1 VHCLSTRHQQKALG
15 IQALQ
20 RVVLPAQQ
28 TCQVD
33 CQPFPEGNIGLRA
46 SGMTASVST
55 LQSKANTQQ
64 LEAILATDGPV
75 LIIAGPGSG
84 KTFTL
89 VERIV
94 HLITHKGVSPESLLV
109 VTFTDK
115 AARELTTRISN
126 RLAELGICYNLNEMY
141 LGTFH
146 SICLRFLED
155 YREYTRLKR
164 SFTLFDQFD
173 QQYFL
178 YQHIKDF
185 RELPDTQF
193 VLGDD
198 QSGRWAQSEN
208 LLKWLNKVREE
219 AIDVTTMAAAPEL
232 EIRTLAACFAKY
244 QELLHENNSLDFSG
258 IQYETL
264 QLLENHLD
272 VLAQLREKLTYMM
285 VDEYQDTNTIQE
297 RILQLLAGERRNLCV
312 VGDDD
317 QGLYRFRG
325 ATIRNILEFPT
336 LFPDGKCKQV
346 KLTVNYRSHPDIIR
360 FYNDW
365 MLEQNWEIGNRLFR
379 FAKKILPRED
389 NFPDM
394 PTVLRLAASD
404 DKGNTDIWY
413 SEVLTFLNGLKYS
426 GKLADWNQVAFLFRS
441 VKNNKVVALARF
453 LESSGVPVF
462 SPRSNLFFE
471 REEIRLMIGAL
482 IFLFPQFP
490 QLRAWAEGVSL
501 PIWNYYD
508 HQCFKPFTDEL
519 RKTENQR
526 LLDWARPL
534 AKRHAVLAQNTD
546 YAFSG
551 LFYQLLQF
559 PLFSRFLT
567 EEAVQGV
574 DKGRAARNLATFSK
588 LLTKFEYL
596 HFVSVLN
603 PDYLEKNLRDLFNQF
618 LRFLSEGGIG
628 EYEDESEYAPK
639 GCVSFLTIHQ
649 SKGLEFPVVVCGS
662 LEAVPR
668 KQYGN
673 LDVLL
678 EDGGYLSKVRF
689 EPLEHIKNFD
699 FRRLFYTAFSRA
711 QNLLVLAAQENHG
724 RGKSPSKYFEHLFY
738 KLPSWRDVDFSAL
751 NFDAVKEINLKRE
764 YSFTSHIT
772 VFENCAEQYRFFKEL
787 EFNPIRA
794 GAQLFGTLVHQ
805 TIEDI
810 HKAVLRGEEATIS
823 IDQIQS
829 WLTVNYQYLSK
840 RERQYLAPQTLKA
853 VENHVLG
860 YYQRENGNWDR
871 IKEAEVEISL
881 VKDQYIL
888 KGSVDLIRGEH
899 DTVEIIDFKSEKKP
913 DMEKDRE
920 QLKQYQHQL
929 EVYAHL
935 VEERTG
941 QKVSR
946 MHLYYTGEDGGN
958 PYVSFAK
965 DDRAIGKTVTQFDN
979 IVSRIERHDYQM
991 AARPTKLC
999 PNCDMRAYCDN
1010 KNWKFRKVE
1019 K

>member
-1 VHCLSTRHQQKALG
+1 MTSNATAL
-15 IQALQ
+15 
-20 RVVLPAQQ
+20 RS
-28 TCQVD
+28 
-33 CQPFPEGNIGLRA
+33 RA
-46 SGMTASVST
+46 NS
-55 LQSKANTQQ
+55 QQ

-94 HLITHKGVSPESLLV
+94 YLITHKGVAPESLLV

-126 RLAELGICYNLNEMY
+126 RLAELNIQFNLNEMY

-146 SICLRFLED
+146 SICLRLLED
-155 YREYTRLKR
+155 YREFTRLKR

-185 RELPDTQF
+185 RELPDAQL
-193 VLGDD
+193 VMGHD
-198 QSGRWAQSEN
+198 QAGRWAQSEN
-208 LLKWLNKVREE
+208 LLKWLNKVSEE
-219 AIDVTTMAAAPEL
+219 ALNAATLVVAPEV
-232 EIRTLAACFAKY
+232 EIRALAICFSKY
-244 QELLHENNSLDFSG
+244 QELLNEHNSLDFSG
-258 IQYETL
+258 IQYEAL
-264 QLLENHLD
+264 QLLEKRPE
-272 VLAQLREKLTYMM
+272 VLVQLRDKLTHLM

-297 RILQLLAGERRNLCV
+297 RILLLLAGERRNLCV

-336 LFPDGKCKQV
+336 LFNDGQCKQV

-360 FYNDW
+360 FYNEW
-365 MLEQNWEIGNRLFR
+365 MKEQVWDDGTRVFR
-379 FAKKILPRED
+379 FAKQIVPRED
-389 NFPDM
+389 DFPEL
-394 PTVLRLAASD
+394 PTAVRLAAKD
-404 DKGNTDIWY
+404 DSGDTNNWHA
-413 SEVLTFLNGLKYS
+413 EVLAFLNGLKDS
-426 GKLADWNQVAFLFRS
+426 GQLADWNQVAFLFRS
-441 VKNNKVVALARF
+441 VKSDKVVALARF
-453 LESSGVPVF
+453 FEAQGVPVF
-462 SPRSNLFFE
+462 SPRSNMFFE

-490 QLRAWAEGVSL
+490 KVRAWAEGVTL
-501 PIWNYYD
+501 PIWDYYD
-508 HQCFKPFTDEL
+508 HQCFKPFIDEL
-519 RKTENQR
+519 RKPENKAM
-526 LLDWARPL
+526 LDWARPL
-534 AKRHAVLAQNTD
+534 AKRHAVLTQNTD

-567 EEAVQGV
+567 DEAVQGV
-574 DKGRAARNLATFSK
+574 DKGRAARNLGTFSK

-603 PDYLEKNLRDLFNQF
+603 PEWLEKNLRDLFNQF
-618 LRFLSEGGIG
+618 LRFLQDGGIG
-628 EYEDESEYAPK
+628 EYEDEAEYAPK

-668 KQYGN
+668 KQYSA

-678 EDGGYLSKVRF
+678 EDGGYLSKERF
-689 EPLEHIKNFD
+689 EPLDHIKNFD
-699 FRRLFYTAFSRA
+699 FSRLFYTAFSRA
-711 QNLLVLAAQENHG
+711 QNLLVLAAQEKQG
-724 RGKSPSKYFEHLFY
+724 RGKSPSKYFERLFY
-738 KLPSWRDVDFSAL
+738 ELPNWRDLDLSAL
-751 NFDAVKEINLKRE
+751 TFEAVKQINLKRE

-787 EFNPIRA
+787 EFTPIRESPM
-794 GAQLFGTLVHQ
+794 LFGTLVHQ

-810 HKAVLRGEEATIS
+810 HKTVLRGEEGSIS
-823 IDQIQS
+823 FDAIKGWFS
-829 WLTVNYQYLSK
+829 ANYAMLSK
-840 RERQYLAPQTLKA
+840 KERVYLAPSSQQAALL
-853 VENHVLG
+853 HVLR
-860 YYQRENGNWDR
+860 YYERENGNWDR

-881 VKDQYIL
+881 IKDQYIL

-913 DMEKDRE
+913 DMEKDRDR
-920 QLKQYQHQL
+920 LRQYQHQL

-958 PYVSFAK
+958 PYVSFTK
-965 DDRAIGKTVTQFDN
+965 DDRAIGKTIARFDD
-979 IVSRIERHDYQM
+979 IVARIERQDY
-991 AARPTKLC
+991 AITARPAKLC
-999 PNCDMRAYCDN
+999 QSCDMRAYCDN
-1010 KNWKFRKVE
+1010 KNWKFRKNS
-1019 K
+1019 

>member
-1 VHCLSTRHQQKALG
+1 
-15 IQALQ
+15 
-20 RVVLPAQQ
+20 
-28 TCQVD
+28 
-33 CQPFPEGNIGLRA
+33 
-46 SGMTASVST
+46 MTSSAVA
-55 LQSKANTQQ
+55 LQSKANPQQ

-94 HLITHKGVSPESLLV
+94 YLITQKGVAPESLFV

-126 RLAELGICYNLNEMY
+126 RLTDLGIKFNLNEMY

-146 SICLRFLED
+146 SICLRLLED
-155 YREYTRLKR
+155 FREFTRLKR

-185 RELPDTQF
+185 RELPDAQL
-193 VLGDD
+193 VMGDD
-198 QSGRWAQSEN
+198 QTGRWAQSEN
-208 LLKWLNKVREE
+208 LLKWVNKVSEE
-219 AIDVTTMAAAPEL
+219 ALDATTLAAAPEP
-232 EIRTLAACFAKY
+232 EIRALATCFAKY
-244 QELLHENNSLDFSG
+244 QELLHEHNSLDFSG
-258 IQYETL
+258 IQYEAL
-264 QLLENHLD
+264 RLLEKRPE
-272 VLAQLREKLTYMM
+272 VLAQLRQRLTHLM

-297 RILQLLAGERRNLCV
+297 RILLLLAGENKNLCV

-325 ATIRNILEFPT
+325 ATIRNILEFPA
-336 LFPDGKCKQV
+336 LFDDGQCKQV

-360 FYNDW
+360 FYNEW
-365 MLEQNWEIGNRLFR
+365 MKEQVWDDGTRVFR
-379 FAKKILPRED
+379 FAKQIVPRED
-389 NFPDM
+389 DFPEM
-394 PTVLRLAASD
+394 PTAVRLAASD
-404 DKGNTDIWY
+404 DKGDTTNWHA
-413 SEVLTFLNGLKYS
+413 EVLAFLNGLKAS
-426 GKLADWNQVAFLFRS
+426 GQLADWNQVAFLFRS
-441 VKNNKVVALARF
+441 VKNDKVVALARF
-453 LESSGVPVF
+453 LEAEGVPVF
-462 SPRSNLFFE
+462 SPRSNMFFE
-471 REEIRLMIGAL
+471 REEIRLMIGSL
-482 IFLFPQFP
+482 IFLFPQFSKV
-490 QLRAWAEGVSL
+490 RAWAEGVHL
-501 PIWNYYD
+501 DIWDYYD
-508 HQCFKPFTDEL
+508 QLCFKPFTDEL
-519 RKTENQR
+519 RKPENKP

-534 AKRHAVLAQNTD
+534 AKRHAVLTQNTD

-574 DKGRAARNLATFSK
+574 DKGRAARNLGTFSK

-603 PDYLEKNLRDLFNQF
+603 PEWLEKNIRDLFNQF
-618 LRFLSEGGIG
+618 LRFLQDGGIG
-628 EYEDESEYAPK
+628 EYEDEAEYAPK

-668 KQYGN
+668 KQYSA

-678 EDGGYLSKVRF
+678 EDGGYLSKERF
-689 EPLEHIKNFD
+689 EPLDHIKNFD
-699 FRRLFYTAFSRA
+699 FWRLFYTAFSRA
-711 QNLLVLAAQENHG
+711 QNLLVLAAQEKQG
-724 RGKSPSKYFEHLFY
+724 RGKSPSKYFERLFY
-738 KLPSWRDVDFSAL
+738 ELPSWRAVDLSAL
-751 NFDAVKEINLKRE
+751 TFEAVKQINIKRE

-772 VFENCAEQYRFFKEL
+772 VFENCAEQYRFFKDL
-787 EFNPIRA
+787 EFAPIRESPM
-794 GAQLFGTLVHQ
+794 LFGTLVHQ

-810 HKAVLRGEEATIS
+810 HKTVLRGEEGTITFDAIKGWFS
-823 IDQIQS
+823 A
-829 WLTVNYQYLSK
+829 NYAMLSK
-840 RERQYLAPQTLKA
+840 KERVYLAPSSQQAALL
-853 VENHVLG
+853 HVVR
-860 YYQRENGNWDR
+860 YYERENGNWDR

-913 DMEKDRE
+913 DMEKDRDR
-920 QLKQYQHQL
+920 LRQYQSQL

-958 PYVSFAK
+958 PYVSFSK
-965 DDRAIGKTVTQFDN
+965 DDRAIGKTIARFDD
-979 IVSRIERHDYQM
+979 IVARIERQDYGIV
-991 AARPTKLC
+991 ARPAKLC
-999 PNCDMRAYCDN
+999 QSCDMRAYCGN
-1010 KNWKFRKVE
+1010 KNWKFRKSR
-1019 K
+1019 

>member
-1 VHCLSTRHQQKALG
+1 MG
-15 IQALQ
+15 
-20 RVVLPAQQ
+20 Q
-28 TCQVD
+28 TTDTQ
-33 CQPFPEGNIGLRA
+33 L
-46 SGMTASVST
+46 
-55 LQSKANTQQ
+55 SKANASQ
-64 LEAILATDGPV
+64 LEAVQTTEGPV

-94 HLITHKGVSPESLLV
+94 YLITQKGIAPESFLV

-126 RLAELGICYNLNEMY
+126 RLGELNIQFNLNEMY

-146 SICLRFLED
+146 SICLRLLED
-155 YREYTRLKR
+155 YREFTRLKR
-164 SFTLFDQFD
+164 NFTLFDQFD

-185 RELPDTQF
+185 RALPDAQL
-193 VLGDD
+193 VMGDD
-198 QSGRWAQSEN
+198 QHGRWAQSES
-208 LLKWLNKVREE
+208 LLKWLNKVSEE
-219 AIDVTTMAAAPEL
+219 ALDISALSLASEPEVKA
-232 EIRTLAACFAKY
+232 LAGCFSKY
-244 QELLHENNSLDFSG
+244 QELLLQHNSLDFSG
-258 IQYETL
+258 IQYEAL
-264 QLLENHLD
+264 QLLQNYPE
-272 VLAQLREKLTYMM
+272 VLASLQEKLSYLM

-297 RILQLLAGERRNLCV
+297 RILLLLAGERSNLCV

-325 ATIRNILEFPT
+325 ATIRNILEFPG
-336 LFPDGKCKQV
+336 LFPPGQCKQV
-346 KLTVNYRSHPDIIR
+346 KLTVNYRSHPDIIH
-360 FYNDW
+360 FYNEW
-365 MLEQNWEIGNRLFR
+365 MKELSWEDDQRQYR
-379 FAKKILPRED
+379 FAKQILPRQD
-389 NFPDM
+389 IFPEV
-394 PTVLRLAASD
+394 PATLRLATSCVD
-404 DKGNTDIWY
+404 GEPHNSWHQ
-413 SEVLTFLNGLKYS
+413 EVLTFLHGLKS
-426 GKLADWNQVAFLFRS
+426 TGQLSDWNQVAFLFRS
-441 VKNNKVVALARF
+441 VKNEKVVALARF
-453 LESSGVPVF
+453 LESQGVPVF
-462 SPRSNLFFE
+462 SPRSNMFFD

-490 QLRAWAEGVSL
+490 KVRVWAEGVTL
-501 PIWNYYD
+501 PIWHYYD
-508 HQCFKPFTDEL
+508 QHCFKPFTDEL
-519 RKTENQR
+519 RKPENR
-526 LLDWARPL
+526 ALLDWARPL
-534 AKRHAVLAQNTD
+534 AKTHAVLTHNTD
-546 YAFSG
+546 YSFSG

-559 PLFSRFLT
+559 PLFSRFLS

-596 HFVSVLN
+596 HYVSVLN
-603 PDYLEKNLRDLFNQF
+603 PEFLEKNLRDLFNQF
-618 LRFLSEGGIG
+618 LRFLLDGGIG

-668 KQYGN
+668 KQYSE

-678 EDGGYLSKVRF
+678 EDGGYLSKDRF
-689 EPLEHIKNFD
+689 EPLDKIKNFD
-699 FRRLFYTAFSRA
+699 FWRLYYTAFSRA
-711 QNLLVLAAQENHG
+711 QNLLVLAAEEKQG
-724 RGKSPSKYFEHLFY
+724 RGKSPSKYFERVFY
-738 KLPSWRDVDFSAL
+738 ELPSWRDVDLLAFT
-751 NFDAVKEINLKRE
+751 FEAVKQINLKRE

-787 EFNPIRA
+787 EFAPIRESPM
-794 GAQLFGTLVHQ
+794 LFGTLVHQ

-810 HKAVLRGEEATIS
+810 HKTVLRGDEVSVTPEA
-823 IDQIQS
+823 IQDWFS
-829 WLTVNYQYLSK
+829 ANYGMLSK
-840 RERQYLAPQTLKA
+840 KERVYLAPSSQQAALQ
-853 VENHVLG
+853 HVMR
-860 YYQRENGNWDR
+860 YFNRENGNWDR

-881 VKDQYIL
+881 IKDRYIL

-920 QLKQYQHQL
+920 RLRQYQHQL

-958 PYVSFAK
+958 PYVTFHK
-965 DDRAIGKTVTQFDN
+965 DDKAIGKTIARFDD
-979 IVSRIERHDYQM
+979 IVDRIESQNYQIT
-991 AARPTKLC
+991 ARPVKLC
-999 PNCDMRAYCDN
+999 QSCDMRSYCDN
-1010 KNWKFRKVE
+1010 KNWKFRGKP
-1019 K
+1019 

>member
-1 VHCLSTRHQQKALG
+1 MTAAS
-15 IQALQ
+15 ALQ
-20 RVVLPAQQ
+20 SNANSQQ
-28 TCQVD
+28 RIAIETT
-33 CQPFPEGNIGLRA
+33 EGPL
-46 SGMTASVST
+46 
-55 LQSKANTQQ
+55 
-64 LEAILATDGPV
+64 

-94 HLITHKGVSPESLLV
+94 NLISTKGVPPESLFV

-115 AARELTTRISN
+115 AARELTTRVSN
-126 RLAELGICYNLNEMY
+126 RLAELDIRFNLNEMY

-146 SICLRFLED
+146 SICLRVLED
-155 YREYTRLKR
+155 FREFTRLKR

-178 YQHIKDF
+178 YQHIKQF
-185 RELPDTQF
+185 REIPDAQLVMGEEQT
-193 VLGDD
+193 
-198 QSGRWAQSEN
+198 GRWTQSEN
-208 LLKWLNKVREE
+208 LLKWLNKVCEE
-219 AIDVTTMAAAPEL
+219 ALDLATLEAAPDVEV
-232 EIRTLAACFAKY
+232 RALAACFRKY

-258 IQYETL
+258 IQYEAL
-264 QLLENHLD
+264 QLLEKRPEI
-272 VLAQLREKLTYMM
+272 LAQLREKLSYLM

-297 RILQLLAGERRNLCV
+297 RILLLLAGERRNLCV

-325 ATIRNILEFPT
+325 ATIRNILEFPALFGEGQCKRVT
-336 LFPDGKCKQV
+336 LS
-346 KLTVNYRSHPDIIR
+346 VNYRSHPDIIR
-360 FYNDW
+360 FYGEW
-365 MLEQNWEIGNRLFR
+365 MREQTWDDGTRTFR
-379 FAKKILPRED
+379 FAKEIEAREGV
-389 NFPDM
+389 FPKV
-394 PTVLRLAASD
+394 PTAVRLAASD
-404 DKGNTDIWY
+404 GRDETANWHAA
-413 SEVLTFLNGLKYS
+413 VLSFLHGLQES

-441 VKNNKVVALARF
+441 VKNDRVVGLARF
-453 LESSGVPVF
+453 LEAKGVPVF
-462 SPRSNLFFE
+462 SPRSNMFFE
-471 REEIRLMIGAL
+471 REEIRLMIGIL

-490 QLRAWAEGVSL
+490 KVRQWADGVTL
-501 PIWNYYD
+501 DIWGYYD
-508 HQCFKPFTDEL
+508 QQCFAAIATEL
-519 RKTENQR
+519 RKPENKR

-534 AKRHAVLAQNTD
+534 AKRQAVLTQNTD

-559 PLFSRFLT
+559 PLFSRFLA
-567 EEAVQGV
+567 EDAMLGV
-574 DKGRAARNLATFSK
+574 DKGRAARNLGTFSK

-596 HFVSVLN
+596 HHVSVLN
-603 PDYLEKNLRDLFNQF
+603 PQYLEKNLRDLFNQF
-618 LRFLSEGGIG
+618 LRFLYDGGIG
-628 EYEDESEYAPK
+628 EYEDEAEYAPK

-668 KQYGN
+668 KQHTA
-673 LDVLL
+673 LDEIL
-678 EDGGYLSKVRF
+678 EDGGYLSKPRF

-711 QNLLVLAAQENHG
+711 QNLLVLAAQERHG
-724 RGKSPSKYFEHLFY
+724 KGLGKSPSKYFERLFY
-738 KLPSWRDVDFSAL
+738 EAPSWRDVDLAMLSFE
-751 NFDAVKEINLKRE
+751 AVKEINLKRE

-787 EFNPIRA
+787 EFAPIRESPM
-794 GAQLFGTLVHQ
+794 LFGTLVHQ

-810 HKAVLRGEEATIS
+810 HKSVLRGEEHVVTEEA
-823 IDQIQS
+823 IQS
-829 WLTVNYQYLSK
+829 WFSANYAMLSK
-840 RERQYLAPQTLKA
+840 KERVYLAPSSQEAALR
-853 VENHVLG
+853 HVLR
-860 YYQRENGNWDR
+860 YFERENGNWDR

-881 VKDQYIL
+881 VKDEYIL

-913 DMEKDRE
+913 DMEKDRDR
-920 QLKQYQHQL
+920 LKQYQHQL

-965 DDRAIGKTVTQFDN
+965 DDRAIGKTIARFDDIVT
-979 IVSRIERHDYQM
+979 RIERQDYQV
-991 AARPTKLC
+991 AARPAKLC
-999 PNCDMRAYCDN
+999 SNCDMRAYCDN
-1010 KNWKFRKVE
+1010 KSWKFRKAQ
-1019 K
+1019 

>member
-1 VHCLSTRHQQKALG
+1 
-15 IQALQ
+15 
-20 RVVLPAQQ
+20 
-28 TCQVD
+28 
-33 CQPFPEGNIGLRA
+33 
-46 SGMTASVST
+46 MTTSATT
-55 LQSKANTQQ
+55 LQSKANPQQ

-94 HLITHKGVSPESLLV
+94 YLITHKGVAPESLLV

-126 RLAELGICYNLNEMY
+126 RLAELGIQFNLNEMY

-146 SICLRFLED
+146 SICLRLLED
-155 YREYTRLKR
+155 YREFTRLKR

-178 YQHIKDF
+178 YQRIKDF
-185 RELPDTQF
+185 RELPDAQL
-193 VLGDD
+193 VMGED
-198 QSGRWAQSEN
+198 QSGRWKQSEN
-208 LLKWLNKVREE
+208 LLKWLNKVSEE
-219 AIDVTTMAAAPEL
+219 AIDITTLGAAPEV
-232 EIRTLAACFAKY
+232 EIRALAACFVKY
-244 QELLHENNSLDFSG
+244 QELLLENNSLDFSG
-258 IQYETL
+258 IQYEAL
-264 QLLENHLD
+264 KLLEKRPE
-272 VLAQLREKLTYMM
+272 VLAQLREKLTYLM

-297 RILQLLAGERRNLCV
+297 RILLLLAGEHHNLCV

-336 LFPDGKCKQV
+336 LFPESQCKRIT
-346 KLTVNYRSHPDIIR
+346 LSVNYRSHPDIIR
-360 FYNDW
+360 FYNEW
-365 MLEQNWEIGNRLFR
+365 MREQTWDDGTHVFR
-379 FAKKILPRED
+379 FAKQIVPRED
-389 NFPDM
+389 DFPDH
-394 PTVLRLAASD
+394 PTAVRLAASD
-404 DKGNTDIWY
+404 GDTTNWHT
-413 SEVLTFLNGLKYS
+413 EVLAFLNGLKSS
-426 GKLADWNQVAFLFRS
+426 GQLSDWNQVAFLFRS
-441 VKNNKVVALARF
+441 VKNDKVVALARF
-453 LESSGVPVF
+453 LETEGVPVF
-462 SPRSNLFFE
+462 SPRSNMFFE

-490 QLRAWAEGVSL
+490 KVRAWAEGVTL
-501 PIWNYYD
+501 PIWDYYD
-508 HQCFKPFTDEL
+508 HQCFKPFIDEL
-519 RKTENQR
+519 RKPENKP

-559 PLFSRFLT
+559 PLFSRFLSK
-567 EEAVQGV
+567 EAVQGV
-574 DKGRAARNLATFSK
+574 DKGRAARNLGTFSK

-596 HFVSVLN
+596 HYVSVLN
-603 PDYLEKNLRDLFNQF
+603 PEFLEKNIRDLFNQF
-618 LRFLSEGGIG
+618 LRFLVDGGIG
-628 EYEDESEYAPK
+628 EYEDEAEYAPR

-668 KQYGN
+668 KQYGA
-673 LDVLL
+673 LDELL
-678 EDGGYLSKVRF
+678 EDGGYLSKPTF
-689 EPLEHIKNFD
+689 EPLDHIKNFD
-699 FRRLFYTAFSRA
+699 FWRLFYTAFSRA
-711 QNLLVLAAQENHG
+711 QNLLVLAAQEKPG
-724 RGKSPSKYFEHLFY
+724 RGRSPSKYFDHLFY
-738 KLPSWRDVDFSAL
+738 GLPSWRDVDLSAL
-751 NFDAVKEINLKRE
+751 TFEAIKQINLKRE

-787 EFNPIRA
+787 EFAPIRESPM
-794 GAQLFGTLVHQ
+794 LFGTLVHQ

-810 HKAVLRGEEATIS
+810 HKTVLRGEEETLSHDAIEGWFS
-823 IDQIQS
+823 
-829 WLTVNYQYLSK
+829 VNYAMLSK
-840 RERQYLAPQTLKA
+840 KERVYLAPSSQRAALL
-853 VENHVLG
+853 HVLR
-860 YYQRENGNWDR
+860 YYERENGHWDR

-881 VKDQYIL
+881 IKDQYIL

-913 DMEKDRE
+913 DMEKDRDR
-920 QLKQYQHQL
+920 LRQYQHQL

-958 PYVSFAK
+958 PYVSFTK
-965 DDRAIGKTVTQFDN
+965 DDRAIGKTVERFDD
-979 IVSRIERHDYQM
+979 IVARIEQQDYQIES
-991 AARPTKLC
+991 RPAKLC
-999 PNCDMRAYCDN
+999 QSCDMRAYCDS
-1010 KNWKFRKVE
+1010 KNWNFRNSE

>member
-1 VHCLSTRHQQKALG
+1 MT
-15 IQALQ
+15 
-20 RVVLPAQQ
+20 
-28 TCQVD
+28 
-33 CQPFPEGNIGLRA
+33 
-46 SGMTASVST
+46 SGAIAH
-55 LQSKANTQQ
+55 QSKANPQQ

-94 HLITHKGVSPESLLV
+94 HLITDKCVAPESLLV

-126 RLAELGICYNLNEMY
+126 RLAELGIQFNLNEMY

-146 SICLRFLED
+146 SVCLRLLED
-155 YREYTRLKR
+155 YREFTRLKR

-185 RELPDTQF
+185 RERPDVQL
-193 VLGDD
+193 VMGDD
-198 QSGRWAQSEN
+198 QTGRWAQSEN
-208 LLKWLNKVREE
+208 LLKWLNKVSEE
-219 AIDVTTMAAAPEL
+219 ALDSATLAAAPEA
-232 EIRTLAACFAKY
+232 EIRALANCFSKY
-244 QELLHENNSLDFSG
+244 QELLHEHNSLDFSG
-258 IQYETL
+258 IQYEAL
-264 QLLENHLD
+264 RLLEKHPE
-272 VLAQLREKLTYMM
+272 VLAQLRGKLTHLM

-297 RILQLLAGERRNLCV
+297 RILLLLMGERRNLCV

-325 ATIRNILEFPT
+325 ATIRNILEFPS
-336 LFPDGKCKQV
+336 LFDDGQCKQV

-360 FYNDW
+360 FYNEW
-365 MLEQNWEIGNRLFR
+365 MKEQIWDDGTRVFR
-379 FAKKILPRED
+379 FTKQIVPRED
-389 NFPDM
+389 DFPTL
-394 PTVLRLAASD
+394 PTAVRLAARD
-404 DKGNTDIWY
+404 DNGDTTNWHT
-413 SEVLTFLNGLKYS
+413 EVLAFLNGLKDS
-426 GKLADWNQVAFLFRS
+426 GQLADWNQVAFLFRS
-441 VKNNKVVALARF
+441 VKNDKVVALARF
-453 LESSGVPVF
+453 LESQGVPVF
-462 SPRSNLFFE
+462 SPRSNMFFE

-490 QLRAWAEGVSL
+490 KVRAWAEGVTL
-501 PIWNYYD
+501 PIWDYYD
-508 HQCFKPFTDEL
+508 HQCFKPFIDEL
-519 RKTENQR
+519 RKPENKA

-534 AKRHAVLAQNTD
+534 AKRHAVLTQNTD

-559 PLFSRFLT
+559 PLFSGFLT

-574 DKGRAARNLATFSK
+574 DKGRAARNLGTFSK

-603 PDYLEKNLRDLFNQF
+603 PEFLEKNLRDLFNQF
-618 LRFLSEGGIG
+618 LRFLSDGGIG
-628 EYEDESEYAPK
+628 EYEDEAEYAPK

-668 KQYGN
+668 KQYSA

-678 EDGGYLSKVRF
+678 EDGGYLSKDRF
-689 EPLEHIKNFD
+689 EPLDHIKNFD
-699 FRRLFYTAFSRA
+699 FWRLFYTAFSRA
-711 QNLLVLAAQENHG
+711 QNLLVLAAQEKHG
-724 RGKSPSKYFEHLFY
+724 RGKSPSKYFERLFY
-738 KLPSWRDVDFSAL
+738 EQPSWRDIDLSAL
-751 NFDAVKEINLKRE
+751 TLEAVKQINLKRE

-787 EFNPIRA
+787 EFAAIRESPM
-794 GAQLFGTLVHQ
+794 LFGTLVHQ

-810 HKAVLRGEEATIS
+810 HKTVLRGQEGTITQDAIKGWFS
-823 IDQIQS
+823 A
-829 WLTVNYQYLSK
+829 NYAMLSK
-840 RERQYLAPQTLKA
+840 KERVYLAPSSQQAAML
-853 VENHVLG
+853 HVLR
-860 YYQRENGNWDR
+860 YFERENGNWDR

-881 VKDQYIL
+881 IKDQYIL

-913 DMEKDRE
+913 DMEKDRSRI
-920 QLKQYQHQL
+920 QQYQHQL

-958 PYVSFAK
+958 PYVSFTK
-965 DDRAIGKTVTQFDN
+965 DDRAIGKTIAQFDD
-979 IVSRIERHDYQM
+979 IVARIERQDYQI
-991 AARPTKLC
+991 AARPAKLC
-999 PNCDMRAYCDN
+999 QNCDMRAYCDN
-1010 KNWKFRKVE
+1010 KNWKFRKDD

>member
-1 VHCLSTRHQQKALG
+1 
-15 IQALQ
+15 
-20 RVVLPAQQ
+20 
-28 TCQVD
+28 
-33 CQPFPEGNIGLRA
+33 
-46 SGMTASVST
+46 MTSNAT
-55 LQSKANTQQ
+55 ALQSKANPQQ

-94 HLITHKGVSPESLLV
+94 YLITHKGVAPESLLV

-126 RLAELGICYNLNEMY
+126 RLGELNIQFNLNEMY

-146 SICLRFLED
+146 SICLRLLED
-155 YREYTRLKR
+155 YREFTRLKR

-185 RELPDTQF
+185 RELPDAQ
-193 VLGDD
+193 LIMGHD
-198 QSGRWAQSEN
+198 QTGRWAQSEN
-208 LLKWLNKVREE
+208 LLRWLNKVSEE
-219 AIDVTTMAAAPEL
+219 ALDAATLAVAPEV
-232 EIRTLAACFAKY
+232 EIRALATCFAKY
-244 QELLHENNSLDFSG
+244 QELLNEHNSLDFSG
-258 IQYETL
+258 IQYEAL
-264 QLLENHLD
+264 QLLEKHPE
-272 VLAQLREKLTYMM
+272 VLTQLRDKLTHLM

-297 RILQLLAGERRNLCV
+297 RILLLLTGDRRNLCV

-325 ATIRNILEFPT
+325 ATIRNILEFPA
-336 LFPDGKCKQV
+336 LFNDGHCKQV

-360 FYNDW
+360 FYNEW
-365 MLEQNWEIGNRLFR
+365 MKEQAWDDGTRVFR
-379 FAKKILPRED
+379 FAKQIIPRED
-389 NFPDM
+389 DFPDL
-394 PTVLRLAASD
+394 PTAVRLTASD
-404 DKGNTDIWY
+404 DNGDTTNWHA
-413 SEVLTFLNGLKYS
+413 EVLALLNGLKSS
-426 GKLADWNQVAFLFRS
+426 GQLSDWNQVAFLFRS
-441 VKNNKVVALARF
+441 VKNDKVVALARF
-453 LESSGVPVF
+453 LEAHGVPVF
-462 SPRSNLFFE
+462 SPRSNMFFE

-490 QLRAWAEGVSL
+490 KVRAWAEGVTL
-501 PIWNYYD
+501 PIWDYYD
-508 HQCFKPFTDEL
+508 HQCFKPFIDEL
-519 RKTENQR
+519 RKPENKAM
-526 LLDWARPL
+526 LDWARPL
-534 AKRHAVLAQNTD
+534 AKRHAVLTQNTD
-546 YAFSG
+546 YVFSG

-567 EEAVQGV
+567 EGAVQGV
-574 DKGRAARNLATFSK
+574 DKGRAARNLGTFSK

-603 PDYLEKNLRDLFNQF
+603 PEWLEKNLRDLFNQF
-618 LRFLSEGGIG
+618 LRFLQDGGIG
-628 EYEDESEYAPK
+628 EYEDEAEYAPK

-668 KQYGN
+668 KQYSA

-678 EDGGYLSKVRF
+678 EDGGYLSKARF
-689 EPLEHIKNFD
+689 EPLDHIKNFD
-699 FRRLFYTAFSRA
+699 FWRLFYTAFSRA
-711 QNLLVLAAQENHG
+711 QNLLVLAAQEKQG
-724 RGKSPSKYFEHLFY
+724 RGKSPSKYFERLFY
-738 KLPSWRDVDFSAL
+738 ELPSWRDVDLAAL
-751 NFDAVKEINLKRE
+751 TYEAVKQINLKRE

-787 EFNPIRA
+787 EFTPIRESPM
-794 GAQLFGTLVHQ
+794 LFGTLVHQ

-810 HKAVLRGEEATIS
+810 HKTVLRGEESSIS
-823 IDQIQS
+823 FDAIKGWFSI
-829 WLTVNYQYLSK
+829 NYAMLSK
-840 RERQYLAPQTLKA
+840 KERVYLAPSSQQAALL
-853 VENHVLG
+853 HVLR
-860 YYQRENGNWDR
+860 YYERENGNWDR

-881 VKDQYIL
+881 IKDQYIL

-899 DTVEIIDFKSEKKP
+899 DTVEIVDFKSEKKP
-913 DMEKDRE
+913 DMEKDRDR
-920 QLKQYQHQL
+920 LRQYQHQL

-958 PYVSFAK
+958 PYVSFTK
-965 DDRAIGKTVTQFDN
+965 DDRAIGKTIARFDD
-979 IVSRIERHDYQM
+979 IVARIERQDY
-991 AARPTKLC
+991 AIAVRPAKLC
-999 PNCDMRAYCDN
+999 QSCDMRAYCDN
-1010 KNWKFRKVE
+1010 KNWKFRKND

>member
-1 VHCLSTRHQQKALG
+1 MTST
-15 IQALQ
+15 
-20 RVVLPAQQ
+20 
-28 TCQVD
+28 
-33 CQPFPEGNIGLRA
+33 
-46 SGMTASVST
+46 TAA
-55 LQSKANTQQ
+55 LQSKANPQQ

-94 HLITHKGVSPESLLV
+94 YLITHKGVAPESLFV

-126 RLAELGICYNLNEMY
+126 RLADLSIKFNLNEMY

-146 SICLRFLED
+146 SICLRLLED
-155 YREYTRLKR
+155 FREFTRLKR

-185 RELPDTQF
+185 RELPDAQL
-193 VLGDD
+193 VMGDD
-198 QSGRWAQSEN
+198 QTGRWAQSEN
-208 LLKWLNKVREE
+208 LLKWVNKVSEE
-219 AIDVTTMAAAPEL
+219 ALDAATLAAAPEP
-232 EIRTLAACFAKY
+232 EIRALAACFAKY
-244 QELLHENNSLDFSG
+244 QELLHEHNSLDFSG
-258 IQYETL
+258 IQYEAL
-264 QLLENHLD
+264 QLLEKRPE
-272 VLAQLREKLTYMM
+272 VLAQLRDKLTYLM

-297 RILQLLAGERRNLCV
+297 RILLLLAGERRNLCV

-325 ATIRNILEFPT
+325 ATIRNILEFPA
-336 LFPDGKCKQV
+336 LFDDGQCKQV

-360 FYNDW
+360 FYNEW
-365 MLEQNWEIGNRLFR
+365 MKEQTWDDGTRTFR
-379 FAKKILPRED
+379 FAKQIVPRED
-389 NFPDM
+389 DFPEM
-394 PTVLRLAASD
+394 PTAVRLAAKD
-404 DKGNTDIWY
+404 DNGDTTNWHA
-413 SEVLTFLNGLKYS
+413 EVLAFLNGLKAS
-426 GKLADWNQVAFLFRS
+426 GKLSDWNQVAFLFRS
-441 VKNNKVVALARF
+441 VKNDKVVALARF
-453 LESSGVPVF
+453 LEAQGVPVF
-462 SPRSNLFFE
+462 SPRSNMFFE

-490 QLRAWAEGVSL
+490 RVRAWADGVHL
-501 PIWNYYD
+501 DIWDYYD
-508 HQCFKPFTDEL
+508 HLCFKPFTDEL
-519 RKTENQR
+519 RKPENKP

-567 EEAVQGV
+567 DEAMQGV
-574 DKGRAARNLATFSK
+574 DKGRAAHNLGTFSK

-603 PDYLEKNLRDLFNQF
+603 PDFLEKNIRDLFNQF
-618 LRFLSEGGIG
+618 LRFLQDGGIG

-668 KQYGN
+668 KQYSA

-678 EDGGYLSKVRF
+678 EDGGYLSKERF
-689 EPLEHIKNFD
+689 EPLDHIKNFD
-699 FRRLFYTAFSRA
+699 FWRLFYTAFSRA
-711 QNLLVLAAQENHG
+711 QNLLVLAAQEKQG
-724 RGKSPSKYFEHLFY
+724 RGKSPSKYFERLFY
-738 KLPSWRDVDFSAL
+738 ELPTWRDVDLAAL
-751 NFDAVKEINLKRE
+751 TFEAVKQINLKRE

-787 EFNPIRA
+787 EFTPIRESPM
-794 GAQLFGTLVHQ
+794 LFGTLVHQ

-810 HKAVLRGEEATIS
+810 HKTVLRGEEGTITLDGIKGWFS
-823 IDQIQS
+823 A
-829 WLTVNYQYLSK
+829 NYAMLSK
-840 RERQYLAPQTLKA
+840 KERVYLAPSSQQAALL
-853 VENHVLG
+853 HVLR
-860 YYQRENGNWDR
+860 YYERENGHWDR

-881 VKDQYIL
+881 IKEQYIL

-913 DMEKDRE
+913 DMEKDRDR
-920 QLKQYQHQL
+920 LRQYQHQL

-958 PYVSFAK
+958 PYVSFTK
-965 DDRAIGKTVTQFDN
+965 DDRSIGKTIARFDN
-979 IVSRIERHDYQM
+979 IVARIERQDYGI
-991 AARPTKLC
+991 AARPAKLC
-999 PNCDMRAYCDN
+999 QSCDMRAYCDN
-1010 KNWKFRKVE
+1010 KNWKFRNNDK
-1019 K
+1019 

>member
-1 VHCLSTRHQQKALG
+1 
-15 IQALQ
+15 
-20 RVVLPAQQ
+20 
-28 TCQVD
+28 
-33 CQPFPEGNIGLRA
+33 
-46 SGMTASVST
+46 MTSPT
-55 LQSKANTQQ
+55 LDLQSKANPQQ
-64 LEAILATDGPV
+64 LEAILATNGPV

-94 HLITHKGVSPESLLV
+94 YLITHKGVAPESLFV

-126 RLAELGICYNLNEMY
+126 RLSELDIKFNLNEMY

-146 SICLRFLED
+146 SICLRLLED
-155 YREYTRLKR
+155 FREFTRLKR

-185 RELPDTQF
+185 RELPDAQL
-193 VLGDD
+193 VMGDD
-198 QSGRWAQSEN
+198 QTGRWAQSEN
-208 LLKWLNKVREE
+208 LLKWVNKVSEE
-219 AIDVTTMAAAPEL
+219 ALDATTLAAAPEP
-232 EIRTLAACFAKY
+232 EIRALATCFAKY
-244 QELLHENNSLDFSG
+244 QELLHEHNSLDFSG
-258 IQYETL
+258 IQYEAL
-264 QLLENHLD
+264 RLLEKRPE
-272 VLAQLREKLTYMM
+272 VLSQLRQRLTHLM

-297 RILQLLAGERRNLCV
+297 RILLLLAGENKNLCV

-325 ATIRNILEFPT
+325 ATIRNILEFPA
-336 LFPDGKCKQV
+336 LFDGGQCKQV

-360 FYNDW
+360 FYNEW
-365 MLEQNWEIGNRLFR
+365 MKEQAWDDGTRVFR
-379 FAKKILPRED
+379 FAKQIVPRED
-389 NFPDM
+389 DFPDM
-394 PTVLRLAASD
+394 PTAVRLAASD
-404 DKGNTDIWY
+404 DKGDTTNWHA
-413 SEVLTFLNGLKYS
+413 EVLAFLNGLKAS
-426 GKLADWNQVAFLFRS
+426 SQLADWNQVAFLFRS
-441 VKNNKVVALARF
+441 VKNDKVVALARF
-453 LESSGVPVF
+453 LEAEGVPVF
-462 SPRSNLFFE
+462 SPRSNMFFE

-490 QLRAWAEGVSL
+490 KVRAWAEGVHL
-501 PIWNYYD
+501 DIWDYYD
-508 HQCFKPFTDEL
+508 QLCFKPFTDEL
-519 RKTENQR
+519 RKPENKPM
-526 LLDWARPL
+526 LDWARPL
-534 AKRHAVLAQNTD
+534 AKRHAVLTQNTD

-574 DKGRAARNLATFSK
+574 DKGRAARNLGTFSK

-603 PDYLEKNLRDLFNQF
+603 PEWLEKNIRDLFNQF
-618 LRFLSEGGIG
+618 LRFLQDGGIG
-628 EYEDESEYAPK
+628 EYEDEADYAPR

-668 KQYGN
+668 KQYSA

-678 EDGGYLSKVRF
+678 EDGGYLSKERF
-689 EPLEHIKNFD
+689 EPLDHIKNFD
-699 FRRLFYTAFSRA
+699 FWRLFYTAFSRA
-711 QNLLVLAAQENHG
+711 QNLLVMAAQEKQG
-724 RGKSPSKYFEHLFY
+724 RGKSPSKYFERLFY
-738 KLPSWRDVDFSAL
+738 ELPSWRDVDLSAL
-751 NFDAVKEINLKRE
+751 TFEAVKQINLKRE

-772 VFENCAEQYRFFKEL
+772 VFENCAEQYRFFKDL
-787 EFNPIRA
+787 EFAPIRESPM
-794 GAQLFGTLVHQ
+794 LFGTLVHQ

-810 HKAVLRGEEATIS
+810 HKTVLRGEEGTITFDTIKGWFS
-823 IDQIQS
+823 A
-829 WLTVNYQYLSK
+829 NYAMLSK
-840 RERQYLAPQTLKA
+840 KERVYLAPSSQQAALL
-853 VENHVLG
+853 HVVR
-860 YYQRENGNWDR
+860 YYERENGNWDR

-888 KGSVDLIRGEH
+888 KGSVDLIRGEQ

-913 DMEKDRE
+913 DMEKDRSRI
-920 QLKQYQHQL
+920 QQYQHQL

-958 PYVSFAK
+958 PYVSFTK
-965 DDRAIGKTVTQFDN
+965 DDRAIGKTISRFDD
-979 IVSRIERHDYQM
+979 IVGRIERQDYGLS
-991 AARPTKLC
+991 ARPAKLC
-999 PNCDMRAYCDN
+999 QNCDMRAYCDN
-1010 KNWKFRKVE
+1010 KNWKFRKDG

>member
-1 VHCLSTRHQQKALG
+1 
-15 IQALQ
+15 
-20 RVVLPAQQ
+20 
-28 TCQVD
+28 
-33 CQPFPEGNIGLRA
+33 
-46 SGMTASVST
+46 MTNSAGD
-55 LQSKANTQQ
+55 LQSKANPQQ

-94 HLITHKGVSPESLLV
+94 YLITQKGVAPESLFV

-126 RLAELGICYNLNEMY
+126 RLTDLGIKFNLNEMY

-146 SICLRFLED
+146 SICLRLLED
-155 YREYTRLKR
+155 YREFTRLKR

-185 RELPDTQF
+185 REMPDAQL
-193 VLGDD
+193 VMGDD
-198 QSGRWAQSEN
+198 QTGRWAQSES
-208 LLKWLNKVREE
+208 LLKWVNKVREE
-219 AIDVTTMAAAPEL
+219 ALGATTLAEAPEP
-232 EIRTLAACFAKY
+232 EIRALATCFAKY
-244 QELLHENNSLDFSG
+244 QTLLDEHNSLDFSG
-258 IQYETL
+258 IQYEAL
-264 QLLENHLD
+264 RLLEKRPE
-272 VLAQLREKLTYMM
+272 VLAQLRQGLTHLM

-297 RILQLLAGERRNLCV
+297 RILLLLAGENKNLYV

-325 ATIRNILEFPT
+325 ATIRNILEFPA
-336 LFPDGKCKQV
+336 LFDDGQCKQV

-360 FYNDW
+360 FYNEW
-365 MLEQNWEIGNRLFR
+365 MKEQAWDDGTRVFR
-379 FAKKILPRED
+379 FAKQIVPRED
-389 NFPDM
+389 DFPDM
-394 PTVLRLAASD
+394 PTAVRLAASD
-404 DKGNTDIWY
+404 DKGDATNWHA
-413 SEVLTFLNGLKYS
+413 EVLAFLNGLKAS
-426 GKLADWNQVAFLFRS
+426 GQLADWNQVAFLFRS
-441 VKNNKVVALARF
+441 VKNDKVVALARF
-453 LESSGVPVF
+453 LESEGVPVF
-462 SPRSNLFFE
+462 SPRSNMFFE

-490 QLRAWAEGVSL
+490 KVRAWAEGVHL
-501 PIWNYYD
+501 DIWDYYD
-508 HQCFKPFTDEL
+508 QLCFKPFTAEL
-519 RKTENQR
+519 RKPENKP

-534 AKRHAVLAQNTD
+534 AKRHAVLTQNTD
-546 YAFSG
+546 YAFAG

-567 EEAVQGV
+567 EEAAQGV
-574 DKGRAARNLATFSK
+574 DKGRAARNLGTFSK
-588 LLTKFEYL
+588 LLTKFEFL

-603 PDYLEKNLRDLFNQF
+603 PEWLEKNIRDLFNQF
-618 LRFLSEGGIG
+618 LRFLQDGGIG
-628 EYEDESEYAPK
+628 EYEDEAEYAPK

-662 LEAVPR
+662 LEAVPH
-668 KQYGN
+668 KQYSA
-673 LDVLL
+673 LDVSL
-678 EDGGYLSKVRF
+678 EDGGHLSKERF
-689 EPLEHIKNFD
+689 EPLHHIKNFD

-711 QNLLVLAAQENHG
+711 QNLLVLAAQEKQG
-724 RGKSPSKYFEHLFY
+724 RGKSPSKYFERLFY
-738 KLPSWRDVDFSAL
+738 ELPSWRDVDLSAL
-751 NFDAVKEINLKRE
+751 NFEAVKQINLKRE

-772 VFENCAEQYRFFKEL
+772 VFESCAEQYRFFKDL
-787 EFNPIRA
+787 EFAPIRESPM
-794 GAQLFGTLVHQ
+794 LFGTLVHQ

-810 HKAVLRGEEATIS
+810 HKSVLRGEEHTITLDA
-823 IDQIQS
+823 IRS
-829 WLTVNYQYLSK
+829 WFSTNYAMLSK
-840 RERQYLAPQTLKA
+840 KERVYLAPTSQQAALL
-853 VENHVLG
+853 HVLR
-860 YYQRENGNWDR
+860 YYERENGNWDR

-920 QLKQYQHQL
+920 RLRQYQHQL

-958 PYVSFAK
+958 PYVSFTK
-965 DDRAIGKTVTQFDN
+965 DDRAIGKTIAQFDD
-979 IVSRIERHDYQM
+979 IVSRIERQDYQM
-991 AARPTKLC
+991 AARPAKLC
-999 PNCDMRAYCDN
+999 QNCDMRAYCDN
-1010 KNWKFRKVE
+1010 KNWTFAKAR
-1019 K
+1019 

>member
-1 VHCLSTRHQQKALG
+1 MTSST
-15 IQALQ
+15 
-20 RVVLPAQQ
+20 
-28 TCQVD
+28 
-33 CQPFPEGNIGLRA
+33 
-46 SGMTASVST
+46 TA
-55 LQSKANTQQ
+55 LQSKANPQQ

-94 HLITHKGVSPESLLV
+94 YLITHQGVAPESLLV

-126 RLAELGICYNLNEMY
+126 RLAEVGIQFNLNEMY

-146 SICLRFLED
+146 SICLRLLED
-155 YREYTRLKR
+155 YREFTRLRR

-185 RELPDTQF
+185 RELPDAQL
-193 VLGDD
+193 VMGDD
-198 QSGRWAQSEN
+198 QTGRWAQSEN
-208 LLKWLNKVREE
+208 LLKWLNKVSEE
-219 AIDVTTMAAAPEL
+219 ALDAATLAAAPEP
-232 EIRTLAACFAKY
+232 EIRALATCFAKY
-244 QELLHENNSLDFSG
+244 QELLHEHNSLDFSG
-258 IQYETL
+258 IQYEAL
-264 QLLENHLD
+264 QLLEKRPE
-272 VLAQLREKLTYMM
+272 VLGQLREKLTHLM

-297 RILQLLAGERRNLCV
+297 RILLLLAEERRNLCV

-336 LFPDGKCKQV
+336 LFDDGQCKQV

-360 FYNDW
+360 FYNEW
-365 MLEQNWEIGNRLFR
+365 MKEQVWDDGTRVFR
-379 FAKKILPRED
+379 FAKQIVPRED
-389 NFPDM
+389 EFPDL
-394 PTVLRLAASD
+394 PTAVRLAASD
-404 DKGNTDIWY
+404 DKDDTTNWHA
-413 SEVLTFLNGLKYS
+413 EVLAFLNGLKAS
-426 GKLADWNQVAFLFRS
+426 GRLSDWNQVAFLFRS
-441 VKNNKVVALARF
+441 VKNDKVVALARF
-453 LESSGVPVF
+453 LEAQGVPVF
-462 SPRSNLFFE
+462 SPRSNMFFE

-490 QLRAWAEGVSL
+490 KVRAWAEGVTL
-501 PIWNYYD
+501 PIWDYYD
-508 HQCFKPFTDEL
+508 HQCFKPFIDEL
-519 RKTENQR
+519 RKPENKP

-534 AKRHAVLAQNTD
+534 AKRHAVLTQNTD

-574 DKGRAARNLATFSK
+574 DKGRAARNLGTFSK

-603 PDYLEKNLRDLFNQF
+603 PEWLEKNLRDLFNQF
-618 LRFLSEGGIG
+618 MRFLVDGGIG

-668 KQYGN
+668 KQYSA

-678 EDGGYLSKVRF
+678 EDGGYLSKERF
-689 EPLEHIKNFD
+689 EPLDHIKNFD
-699 FRRLFYTAFSRA
+699 FWRLFYTAFSRA
-711 QNLLVLAAQENHG
+711 QNLLVLAAQEKQG
-724 RGKSPSKYFEHLFY
+724 RGKSPSKYFERLFY
-738 KLPSWRDVDFSAL
+738 ELPSWRDIDLSAL
-751 NFDAVKEINLKRE
+751 TFEAVKQINLKRE

-787 EFNPIRA
+787 EFAPIRESPM
-794 GAQLFGTLVHQ
+794 LFGTLVHQ

-810 HKAVLRGEEATIS
+810 HKTVLRGEEAS
-823 IDQIQS
+823 ITFDAIKGWFS
-829 WLTVNYQYLSK
+829 ANYAMLSK
-840 RERQYLAPQTLKA
+840 KERVYLAPSSQQAALL
-853 VENHVLG
+853 HVLR
-860 YYQRENGNWDR
+860 YYERENGNWDR

-881 VKDQYIL
+881 IKDQYIL
-888 KGSVDLIRGEH
+888 KGSVDLIRGEQ

-913 DMEKDRE
+913 DMEKDRDR
-920 QLKQYQHQL
+920 LRQYQHQL

-958 PYVSFAK
+958 PYVSFTK
-965 DDRAIGKTVTQFDN
+965 DDRAIGKTIARFDD
-979 IVSRIERHDYQM
+979 IVARIERQDYRI
-991 AARPTKLC
+991 AARPAKLC
-999 PNCDMRAYCDN
+999 QNCDMRAYCDN
-1010 KNWKFRKVE
+1010 KNWTFRTA
-1019 K
+1019 

>member
-1 VHCLSTRHQQKALG
+1 MSSNA
-15 IQALQ
+15 
-20 RVVLPAQQ
+20 
-28 TCQVD
+28 
-33 CQPFPEGNIGLRA
+33 
-46 SGMTASVST
+46 TA
-55 LQSKANTQQ
+55 LQSKANPQQ

-94 HLITHKGVSPESLLV
+94 YLITHKGVAPESLLV

-126 RLAELGICYNLNEMY
+126 RLAELNIQFNLNEMY

-146 SICLRFLED
+146 SICLRLLED
-155 YREYTRLKR
+155 YREFTRLKR

-185 RELPDTQF
+185 RELPDAQL
-193 VLGDD
+193 VMGHD
-198 QSGRWAQSEN
+198 QTGRWAQSEN
-208 LLKWLNKVREE
+208 LLKWLNKVSEE
-219 AIDVTTMAAAPEL
+219 ALDGGTLAVAPEV
-232 EIRTLAACFAKY
+232 EVRALATCFAKY
-244 QELLHENNSLDFSG
+244 QELLNEHNSLDFSG
-258 IQYETL
+258 IQYEAL
-264 QLLENHLD
+264 QLLEKRPG
-272 VLAQLREKLTYMM
+272 VLAQLRDKLTHLM

-297 RILQLLAGERRNLCV
+297 RILLLLTGERRNLCV

-325 ATIRNILEFPT
+325 ATIRNILEFPA
-336 LFPDGKCKQV
+336 LFNDGQCKQV

-360 FYNDW
+360 FYNEW
-365 MLEQNWEIGNRLFR
+365 MKEQVWDDGTRVFR
-379 FAKKILPRED
+379 FAKQIVPRED
-389 NFPDM
+389 DFPDL
-394 PTVLRLAASD
+394 PAAVRLTASD
-404 DKGNTDIWY
+404 DNGDITNWHT
-413 SEVLTFLNGLKYS
+413 EVLAFLNGLKNS
-426 GKLADWNQVAFLFRS
+426 GQLSDWNQVAFLFRS
-441 VKNNKVVALARF
+441 VKSDKVVALAHF
-453 LESSGVPVF
+453 LEAQGIPVF
-462 SPRSNLFFE
+462 SPRSNMFFE

-490 QLRAWAEGVSL
+490 KVRAWAEGVTL
-501 PIWNYYD
+501 PIWDYYD
-508 HQCFKPFTDEL
+508 HQCFKPFIDEL
-519 RKTENQR
+519 RKPENKA
-526 LLDWARPL
+526 LLDWARPM
-534 AKRHAVLAQNTD
+534 AKRHAVLTQNTD

-574 DKGRAARNLATFSK
+574 DKGRAARNLGTFSK

-603 PDYLEKNLRDLFNQF
+603 PEWLEKNLRDLFNQF
-618 LRFLSEGGIG
+618 LRFLQDGGIG
-628 EYEDESEYAPK
+628 EYEDEAEYAPK

-668 KQYGN
+668 KQYSA

-678 EDGGYLSKVRF
+678 EDGGYLSKERF
-689 EPLEHIKNFD
+689 EPLDHIKNFD
-699 FRRLFYTAFSRA
+699 FWRLFYTAFSRA
-711 QNLLVLAAQENHG
+711 QNLLVLAAQEKQG
-724 RGKSPSKYFEHLFY
+724 RGKSPSKYFERLFY
-738 KLPSWRDVDFSAL
+738 ELPNWRDVDLSAL
-751 NFDAVKEINLKRE
+751 TFEAVKQINLKRE

-787 EFNPIRA
+787 QFTPIRESPM
-794 GAQLFGTLVHQ
+794 LFGTLVHQ

-810 HKAVLRGEEATIS
+810 HKVVLRGEEGSLSFDAIKGWFS
-823 IDQIQS
+823 I
-829 WLTVNYQYLSK
+829 NYAMLSK
-840 RERQYLAPQTLKA
+840 KERVYLAPSSQQAALQ
-853 VENHVLG
+853 HVQR
-860 YYQRENGNWDR
+860 YYERENGHWDR

-881 VKDQYIL
+881 IKDQYIL

-913 DMEKDRE
+913 NMEKDRDR
-920 QLKQYQHQL
+920 LRQYQHQL

-958 PYVSFAK
+958 PYVSFTK
-965 DDRAIGKTVTQFDN
+965 DDRAIGKTIARFDD
-979 IVSRIERHDYQM
+979 IVARIERHDYQI
-991 AARPTKLC
+991 AARPAKLC
-999 PNCDMRAYCDN
+999 QSCDMRAYCDN
-1010 KNWKFRKVE
+1010 KIWKFRNNDQ
-1019 K
+1019 